1 MWPQETVTRKVFK
14 RTATGQRKINRE
26 DFHSR
31 QSQGQRKVTSLP
43 KHKGL
48 ILILTVQQEVMWAV
62 CFSSV
67 PYQMGVF
74 KSYSYPVSSSI
85 IIYWVDLDQISLL
98 KS

>member
-26 DFHSR
+26 DFPSR

-62 CFSSV
+62 TRTEMIRTLDKAWIQETELSS
-67 PYQMGVF
+67 
-74 KSYSYPVSSSI
+74 
-85 IIYWVDLDQISLL
+85 L
-98 KS
+98 